1 MSAAG
6 ARSPIAELDLRGSHS
21 RNPQPLTSCAPSGVA
36 DGVGGWAL
44 SGVDSGEYSRL
55 LMQMAQLF
63 AESKKLDAHPKKV
76 RGRCASAEL
85 LCLGSRQCH
94 IVGHSSA

>member
-1 MSAAG
+1 M
-6 ARSPIAELDLRGSHS
+6 
-21 RNPQPLTSCAPSGVA
+21 A

-76 RGRCASAEL
+76 HGRCASVAL
-85 LCLGSRQCH
+85 PRLDGRQLRGLAILHQSTVSDLSGQMTRQRRSC
-94 IVGHSSA
+94 

>member
-1 MSAAG
+1 
-6 ARSPIAELDLRGSHS
+6 
-21 RNPQPLTSCAPSGVA
+21 VA

-76 RGRCASAEL
+76 RGRCASTQL
-85 LCLGSRQCH
+85 PCSGSHPWRSAAPVH
-94 IVGHSSA
+94 RGISSGPSDDMNITNKMGRRCCC

>member
-1 MSAAG
+1 MHSA
-6 ARSPIAELDLRGSHS
+6 L
-21 RNPQPLTSCAPSGVA
+21 SGVA

-76 RGRCASAEL
+76 RGHWASAGL
-85 LCLGSRQCH
+85 PRSYSRKWH
-94 IVGHSSA
+94 SVGRSPA